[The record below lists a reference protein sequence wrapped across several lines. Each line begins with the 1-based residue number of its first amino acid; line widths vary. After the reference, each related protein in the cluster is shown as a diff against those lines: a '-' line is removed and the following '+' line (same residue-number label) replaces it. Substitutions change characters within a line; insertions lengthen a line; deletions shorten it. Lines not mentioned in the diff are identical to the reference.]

1 MWVGGWLGD
10 RSRQIITC
18 GRERA
23 EYAAL
28 PVVCRLQKALGVSCR
43 SIKFNSLFVNA
54 MRTLVQARGCLPAQY
69 VSEGYEEIEVVGD
82 ADFEAFTPQP
92 EPVRLFVCPGA
103 SCARHAAK
111 GSFRHVFGGAR
122 IRAHKLLAWRVCRLV
137 LRRFAVVETAD
148 RRAHRCSALP
158 WHQRRPAHTV
168 ACRTAARFQNDVHQ
182 YPWYH
187 HNITRRDA
195 ERLLFDQGQGIKG
208 CYLIRPSQETIG
220 DLSVSVNGGDKVKHF
235 KVHLRHLSNDYLFGD
250 RVFESVVDLVCF
262 YQTYSIFTTAQGHGK
277 LMPCLV
283 VNLLLFF
290 LV

>member
-1 MWVGGWLGD
+1 MGD

-69 VSEGYEEIEVVGD
+69 VSEVYADVGEVGD

-92 EPVRLFVCPGA
+92 QPVRLFVCPGA
-103 SCARHAAK
+103 SCARPAAK
-111 GSFRHVFGGAR
+111 GHSATYSAVQEVAR
-122 IRAHKLLAWRVCRLV
+122 ISLLAWRVCRLV

-220 DLSVSVNGGDKVKHF
+220 DLSVSVKIGDKVKHF
-235 KVHLRHLSNDYLFGD
+235 NVHHRHLSNDYLFGD

-262 YQTYSIFTTAQGHGK
+262 YQTYSIFTTAQGYGK
-277 LMPCLV
+277 LMPFLV
-283 VNLLLFF
+283 ANLLLFF